1 MNKEIFTDE
10 EEQIKEVIIAS
21 RKLEEYLWGEYNG
34 QWNIEEW
41 RRMFRKR
48 EVGTNEFDMGE
59 RNTDPYK
66 ENIGDNIK
74 IDDIDI
80 NNPHAIIEMRKRVMQ
95 NAALSVAL
103 MKILDTKGIP
113 TDKCVIPSNLPQYAI
128 NEKGDATNE

>member
-1 MNKEIFTDE
+1 MNKNIYIKWLNFITSIYKKVMCVRMNKDLFTDE
-10 EEQIKEVIIAS
+10 EEQIREVIIAS

-48 EVGTNEFDMGE
+48 VQ
-59 RNTDPYK
+59 
-66 ENIGDNIK
+66 K
-74 IDDIDI
+74 IDDIDV

-113 TDKCVIPSNLPQYAI
+113 TNHCDIPSNLPQYL
-128 NEKGDATNE
+128 ESKGDKNE

>member
-1 MNKEIFTDE
+1 MKMSSE
-10 EEQIKEVIIAS
+10 EKQILEVIKAA
-21 RKLEEYLWGEYNG
+21 RVTEEYLWGEYNG

-48 EVGTNEFDMGE
+48 IV
-59 RNTDPYK
+59 
-66 ENIGDNIK
+66 K

-80 NNPHAIIEMRKRVMQ
+80 NNPHALIEMRKRLLQ

-113 TDKCVIPSNLPQYAI
+113 TNKTDIPSNLPQYAD
-128 NEKGDATNE
+128 KD

>member
-1 MNKEIFTDE
+1 MKNIELFTDE
-10 EEQIKEVIIAS
+10 EKQIQEVIIAS

-48 EVGTNEFDMGE
+48 
-59 RNTDPYK
+59 
-66 ENIGDNIK
+66 IQK

-95 NAALSVAL
+95 NAALSIAL

-113 TDKCVIPSNLPQYAI
+113 LHECEIPSNLPEYAI
-128 NEKGDATNE
+128 NDKTNKEEKAEKEYIEFNKKQ

>member
-1 MNKEIFTDE
+1 MVARMNEKIFTDE

-21 RKLEEYLWGEYNG
+21 RKLEEYLWGEYNC

-48 EVGTNEFDMGE
+48 VQ
-59 RNTDPYK
+59 
-66 ENIGDNIK
+66 K
-74 IDDIDI
+74 IDDIDL

-95 NAALSVAL
+95 NAALSIAL

-113 TDKCVIPSNLPQYAI
+113 TNHCDIPSNLPQYA
-128 NEKGDATNE
+128 ESKGSEEDE